1 MFSQRVN
8 SPHPALIGVIIG
20 LVLIFLV
27 STRSC
32 NPDSE
37 QTLRSRFAEANATQ
51 VASQD
56 LGTPILPLPAP
67 VQEWSSTAIA
77 RLQGGEAVVPITP
90 VVTNNKLKVDIQ
102 SLQQVGDGLQIK
114 GLVTNISSKE
124 LRVPLSA
131 FRFTDQSGTVYAAQ
145 GDAAARAASHASRL
159 RPPPAR
165 SARDGHVPR
174 SGVIASAS
182 GTRFVKYLTKHRG
195 QDRAQTI

>member
-1 MFSQRVN
+1 MMFSQRTN
-8 SPHPALIGVIIG
+8 SPPPALIGVIIG

-51 VASQD
+51 VASQN
-56 LGTPILPLPAP
+56 LGTPLIPLPAP

-90 VVTNNKLKVDIQ
+90 VVTNDKLKVDIQ
-102 SLQQVGDGLQIK
+102 SLQQVGEGLQIK
-114 GLVTNISSKE
+114 GVVTNISSKE
-124 LRVPLSA
+124 LRVPLAA

-145 GDAAARAASHASRL
+145 GDAAANLPPNANTTLDLTLPIKNPTALTMVVEIPAEEIRL
-159 RPPPAR
+159 E
-165 SARDGHVPR
+165 VN
-174 SGVIASAS
+174 
-182 GTRFVKYLTKHRG
+182 LL
-195 QDRAQTI
+195 AQQQ

>member
-114 GLVTNISSKE
+114 GLVTKISSKE

-145 GDAAARAASHASRL
+145 GDAAANLPPNANTTLDLTLPIKNPTALTMVVEIPAEEIRL
-159 RPPPAR
+159 E
-165 SARDGHVPR
+165 VN
-174 SGVIASAS
+174 
-182 GTRFVKYLTKHRG
+182 LL
-195 QDRAQTI
+195 AQQQ

>member
-1 MFSQRVN
+1 MFSQRLN
-8 SPHPALIGVIIG
+8 SPPPALIGVIIA

-90 VVTNNKLKVDIQ
+90 VVTNDKLKVDIQ
-102 SLQQVGDGLQIK
+102 TLQQVGDGLQIK
-114 GLVTNISSKE
+114 GVVTNISKQE

-131 FRFTDQSGTVYAAQ
+131 FRFTDQSGTVFAAQ
-145 GDAAARAASHASRL
+145 GDAAANLPPNANTTLDLTLPIKNPTALTMVVEIPAEDIRL
-159 RPPPAR
+159 E
-165 SARDGHVPR
+165 VN
-174 SGVIASAS
+174 
-182 GTRFVKYLTKHRG
+182 LL
-195 QDRAQTI
+195 AQQQ